1 MVGVEQSQAGAIGLS
16 YGGGAIR
23 KPPSRTSSPLAK
35 DDLARGRQHPSL
47 GEHLKWGQLAAR
59 PTSPRGGGI
68 LKRWVRFVL
77 TPQGFS
83 SLLPPEGMSR
93 QFSAQRPLKLAPT
106 TREPVHSGT
115 SNKIL
120 IIVTAVPQATE
131 PMPCCPSAQAVGDR
145 LVVAVRQ
152 MFKFPRLLK
161 EYYLSQKI

>member
-1 MVGVEQSQAGAIGLS
+1 MQTQERSPCRRKGGQAASSRSSERAKLRRRRHPQATFKDYFAAI
-16 YGGGAIR
+16 
-23 KPPSRTSSPLAK
+23 AK

-106 TREPVHSGT
+106 KQNQSIEGP
-115 SNKIL
+115 
-120 IIVTAVPQATE
+120 ATK
-131 PMPCCPSAQAVGDR
+131 SSQAVGDR
-145 LVVAVRQ
+145 LVVAIRQ